1 MRPRRTRR
9 RHRRRK
15 RIPEVRQRHCR
26 QGLGGNHRRRP
37 VVWRIGPCRP
47 REPRRR
53 DAWTRY
59 GCLGRRRRCRQPETG
74 QMSGVVWAAAVVA
87 ALGVL
92 FGLATATVLRRRAS
106 SPEQASRRSRAFS
119 AYCMLLLAAVLL
131 FAGITEEHRRY
142 LNIGIAAVMV
152 VIAIW
157 QLRNVK
163 RQTRESP

>member
-1 MRPRRTRR
+1 M
-9 RHRRRK
+9 
-15 RIPEVRQRHCR
+15 
-26 QGLGGNHRRRP
+26 N
-37 VVWRIGPCRP
+37 
-47 REPRRR
+47 
-53 DAWTRY
+53 
-59 GCLGRRRRCRQPETG
+59 
-74 QMSGVVWAAAVVA
+74 GVVWAAAVVA
-87 ALGVL
+87 VLGVL

-157 QLRNVK
+157 QLLNVK